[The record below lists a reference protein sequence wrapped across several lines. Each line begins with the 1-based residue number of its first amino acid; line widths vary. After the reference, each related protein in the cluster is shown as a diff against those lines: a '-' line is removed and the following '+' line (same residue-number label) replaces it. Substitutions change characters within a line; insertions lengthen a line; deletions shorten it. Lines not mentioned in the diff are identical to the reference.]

1 VERIASSTNATE
13 KETSSSFNDGNRLTS
28 LVINSD
34 LVMTVQNLL
43 SIQPGL

>member
-13 KETSSSFNDGNRLTS
+13 KETSSSFNDGNRLTI

-34 LVMTVQNLL
+34 LVMTVQNLF
-43 SIQPGL
+43 QFNQG

>member
-34 LVMTVQNLL
+34 LVMTVQNLF
-43 SIQPGL
+43 QFNQG